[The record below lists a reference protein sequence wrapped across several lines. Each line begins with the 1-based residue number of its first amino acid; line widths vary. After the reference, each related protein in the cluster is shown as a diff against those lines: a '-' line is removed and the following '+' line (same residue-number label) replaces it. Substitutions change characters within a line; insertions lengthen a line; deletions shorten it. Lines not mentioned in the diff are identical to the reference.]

1 MKKGLLALCVLHL
14 FLLTGCCLYCVDDE
28 IPQMNNYDA
37 VVINRAELESAVQVS
52 PPRSIVNAGK
62 IYIKD
67 NLMFINDKNAGF
79 HVYNYADAQNPLPV
93 AFINTPGA
101 TDLAVRNNTI
111 YINQAV
117 DLLTLQYNPATNSI
131 QVTKRNR
138 NVFPQKEAPDNS
150 YVDLDN
156 DDIIIDWQPN

>member
-1 MKKGLLALCVLHL
+1 MKKITLVLYSLQL
-14 FLLTGCCLYCVDDE
+14 FMLTGCCWYCVDDE
-28 IPQMNNYDA
+28 IPPMNNYEA
-37 VVINRAELESAVQVS
+37 VIITRAELESAVQVL
-52 PPRSIVNAGK
+52 PPHAVEKAGK

-67 NLMFINDKNAGF
+67 NLMFINDKNSGF
-79 HVYNYADAQNPLPV
+79 HVYNYSNQQNPVPV

-117 DLLTLQYNPATNSI
+117 DLLTLQYNPDTNTI

-138 NVFPQKEAPDNS
+138 NVFPQKEAPDAS
-150 YVDLDN
+150 YAGLNN
-156 DDIIIDWQPN
+156 DEIIIDWQLK